1 MVLKLH
7 KDKMISDFK
16 WKRQARWKCNLCY
29 RVNDVPEEFM
39 YNPLTRSY
47 GELHK
52 RPEVQ
57 NSTVEFIASSDYML
71 PPPQPAVYSFVLDVS
86 HNAVEAGYLTILC
99 QSLLENLD
107 K

>member
-1 MVLKLH
+1 MIQFLK
-7 KDKMISDFK
+7 
-16 WKRQARWKCNLCY
+16 NLCIS
-29 RVNDVPEEFM
+29 
-39 YNPLTRSY
+39 PLTRSY

-107 K
+107 KWNPSCLDFSGGPHPTGLHPQSLSHQNGA